1 MKKYRFK
8 GDYIVYYILTVLT
21 IVFGLSFLFCPFMKG
36 ILKDS
41 ITYLIGIALL
51 LYAGCFLLKN
61 LFRKRVTVVK
71 VFMWIEFVLVV
82 LMALGMFLSQLRV
95 INITECQALG
105 LTIWCRGFVEI
116 VRGYYN
122 QGDIRVAGRH
132 SAFDR
137 AAKYINIFLI
147 TFGTYV
153 FFNVNINKD
162 KIVFSLGVCMLVAAA
177 IFLFLAIYC
186 TTQRGKIPVKDH
198 KESKDSLEEKA
209 SDEEAKEEKEEKE
222 EEPQDKKK
230 KDKKD
235 KKKKNKE

>member
-1 MKKYRFK
+1 
-8 GDYIVYYILTVLT
+8 
-21 IVFGLSFLFCPFMKG
+21 MKG

-95 INITECQALG
+95 INITECQAFG

-137 AAKYINIFLI
+137 AAKYINIFQI
-147 TFGTYV
+147 TFGTFV
-153 FFNVNINKD
+153 FFNVNSNKD
-162 KIVFSLGVCMLVAAA
+162 MIVFSLGVCMLVAAA

>member
-36 ILKDS
+36 IVKDS

-51 LYAGCFLLKN
+51 AYAGFFLLKN

-71 VFMWIEFVLVV
+71 VFMWIEFILVV

-95 INITECQALG
+95 INISECQALG

-122 QGDIRVAGRH
+122 QGDIRVAGHH

-162 KIVFSLGVCMLVAAA
+162 KIVLSLGVCMLIAAA

-186 TTQRGKIPVKDH
+186 TTQRGKRPVKEH
-198 KESKDSLEEKA
+198 KESSKEENLEEKTPEVK
-209 SDEEAKEEKEEKE
+209 DEPKEEA
-222 EEPQDKKK
+222 QDKKK
-230 KDKKD
+230 KDKK
-235 KKKKNKE
+235 KNKE

>member
-36 ILKDS
+36 IVKDS

-51 LYAGCFLLKN
+51 AYAGCFLLKN

-95 INITECQALG
+95 INISECQALG

-162 KIVFSLGVCMLVAAA
+162 KIVFGLGVCMLVAAA

-186 TTQRGKIPVKDH
+186 TTQRGKKPVKEH
-198 KESKDSLEEKA
+198 KEAPSKEET
-209 SDEEAKEEKEEKE
+209 SEEKEEPK
-222 EEPQDKKK
+222 EEPQDKNKK
-230 KDKKD
+230 E
-235 KKKKNKE
+235 KKKNRE